1 MASTA
6 LPRNG
11 NIEVRVSVL
20 VLTYNEEVNLPGCL
34 ASIAWADDILVID
47 SFSTDRT
54 VEIARGAGCRVVQRK
69 FKDFADQRNF
79 GIDHGDWRHD
89 WILHLDAD
97 EHVPAALR
105 EEIVEVVSRGEKPA
119 YRVASKMMF
128 QGRWL
133 RHAGL
138 FPWYQVRLGRRDTL
152 RFVQTGHGQRETVAS
167 EQVGTLREPL
177 EHYSFGKG
185 LHDWFEKHNR
195 YSTAEARHELELART
210 GPGGLSAVL
219 AARDAVGRKRALKRL
234 FARLPFRPTIRFL
247 YMYLWRRGFLDGR
260 AGLTYCRLLAIYEY
274 MIVLKL
280 RERR

>member
-1 MASTA
+1 M
-6 LPRNG
+6 
-11 NIEVRVSVL
+11 L
-20 VLTYNEEVNLPGCL
+20 VLTYNEERNLPGCL
-34 ASIAWADDILVID
+34 ASIAWADDILLID
-47 SFSTDRT
+47 SFSSDKT
-54 VEIARGAGCRVVQRK
+54 VEIARAAGCRVVQRK

-97 EHVPAALR
+97 EQVTPALR
-105 EEIVEVVSRGEKPA
+105 AEIERVTASRERAA

-133 RHAGL
+133 KHSGL
-138 FPWYQVRLGRRDTL
+138 YPWYQVRLGRRDSL
-152 RFVQTGHGQRETVAS
+152 RFVQTGHGQRETLPADR
-167 EQVGTLREPL
+167 VGTLREPL

-195 YSTAEARHELELART
+195 YSTAEALHELALDATEPV
-210 GPGGLSAVL
+210 GVGAVL
-219 AARDAVGRKRALKRL
+219 RSRDGVERKRALKRL

-247 YMYLWRRGFLDGR
+247 YMYLWRRGFLDGH